1 MSRWAALNVSLPA
14 RSTRAAE
21 VGRLI
26 GGPFVQRRGT
36 EDLMATTA
44 GEERA
49 KASNRR
55 LWLAGSVALLVL
67 SFAIISYLPFAPS
80 KSLEVTATA
89 YTSRVSE
96 TSGDP
101 YTAAWNNKL
110 TPGEKSI
117 AVSRDLLKRGLTNGV
132 EVKIEGLPGIYTIR
146 DKMNKRWKRRIDIY
160 MGNDLERARE
170 WGKQEVVLRW

>member
-1 MSRWAALNVSLPA
+1 M
-14 RSTRAAE
+14 
-21 VGRLI
+21 
-26 GGPFVQRRGT
+26 
-36 EDLMATTA
+36 
-44 GEERA
+44 
-49 KASNRR
+49 SNRR
-55 LWLAGSVALLVL
+55 LWLVGSVALLVL
-67 SFAIISYLPFAPS
+67 SLAIIGYLLFAPS
-80 KSLEVTATA
+80 HSLEVTATA

-132 EVKIEGLPGIYTIR
+132 EVKIEGLPGIYTVR

-160 MGNDLERARE
+160 MGNDLERALE